1 MKGEAKLEHAKET
14 KEKECEKPESL
25 FSEDDGAGAVG
36 EEDKEP
42 VVVGV
47 P

>member
-1 MKGEAKLEHAKET
+1 MKCEAKLEHAKET
-14 KEKECEKPESL
+14 KEKECEEPHPW
-25 FSEDDGAGAVG
+25 FSEDDAVGVG

-42 VVVGV
+42 AVGV

>member
-1 MKGEAKLEHAKET
+1 MKSEAKLEHAKET
-14 KEKECEKPESL
+14 KEKESEKPESWTL
-25 FSEDDGAGAVG
+25 EDGVG

-42 VVVGV
+42 VGA